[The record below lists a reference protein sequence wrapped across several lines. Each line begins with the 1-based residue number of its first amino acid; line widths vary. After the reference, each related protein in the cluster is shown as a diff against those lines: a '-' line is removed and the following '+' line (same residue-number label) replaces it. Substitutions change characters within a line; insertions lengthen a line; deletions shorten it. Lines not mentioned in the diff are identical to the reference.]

1 MESIGKPCGEMRGS
15 EIEIMQDYEL
25 DRKDKANAKHDP
37 EIKRYEE
44 KQGLKNRVANL
55 KVWLYSISFII
66 FIISIIAY
74 RYMWVPAES
83 SEEIMEIS
91 GIASA
96 FFMGAAMA
104 LYAGLKMLKKRM
116 LPKAMLPYGVALT
129 KTLNIY
135 HYPISA
141 LSYALL
147 VTHLL
152 FSWDISEIT
161 SFDYIMGYACTVL
174 IVLSLFTGL
183 LKRKS
188 KVMVKAHILFSF
200 AAVIPFILHLID

>member
-1 MESIGKPCGEMRGS
+1 MISIGKPYGEMRGS
-15 EIEIMQDYEL
+15 EIDIMQDYEL
-25 DRKDKANAKHDP
+25 YKKDKANAKHDP

-44 KQGLKNRVANL
+44 KRGLINRAAFL
-55 KVWLYSISFII
+55 KFSIYSVSFIV
-66 FIISIIAY
+66 FTLSVIAY
-74 RYMWVPAES
+74 RSMWVPAES

-91 GIASA
+91 GIASTL
-96 FFMGAAMA
+96 FMGVAMA
-104 LYAGLKMLKKRM
+104 LYIALKMLKKRM
-116 LPKAMLPYGVALT
+116 LPKAILPYGVALA
-129 KTLNIY
+129 KTLNAY

-152 FSWDISEIT
+152 FSWDISELA

-183 LKRKS
+183 LKRKTKS
-188 KVMVKAHILFSF
+188 MVKAHVLFSF